1 MDDANP
7 ALEIYRACPYRNVDA
22 AFARFY
28 EGISADEN
36 FGSTTAPG
44 SRVRLKMNDVGDWM
58 HRLVLKRRE
67 TRLGLQERKAG
78 KRTANPPRP
87 RLALAARLMPA
98 MKRLEYSVRALEHPP
113 CLRGIEPDAL
123 EA

>member
-1 MDDANP
+1 MDHANP
-7 ALEIYRACPYRNVDA
+7 ELEIYRACPYRNVDA

-28 EGISADEN
+28 EGASPDES
-36 FGSTTAPG
+36 FGSVTAPG

-67 TRLGLQERKAG
+67 TRLALRERKAE
-78 KRTANPPRP
+78 KITVKPP
-87 RLALAARLMPA
+87 RLALPARLMPA
-98 MKRLEYSVRALEHPP
+98 MKRLENSVRVLEHPP

>member
-1 MDDANP
+1 MDHE
-7 ALEIYRACPYRNVDA
+7 LEIYRACPYRNVDA

-28 EGISADEN
+28 EGASPDES

-67 TRLGLQERKAG
+67 SRLALRERKAE
-78 KRTANPPRP
+78 KSTAKPRRP

-98 MKRLEYSVRALEHPP
+98 MKYSVKVLEHPP